1 MLLIAKT
8 LFTWFVTDLE
18 VEFNNG
24 IVGDENVR
32 LLQMEQNIDGV
43 ISDILVATVPLQ
55 TTSVR

>member
-1 MLLIAKT
+1 MLLITKT